1 MGFALVEVAH
11 GLAVFECTPDESVYN
26 PIGVVHGG
34 LVCTMADSAAG
45 CAVQS
50 TLEAGVA
57 YTSIDINVT
66 YLRPLTKDSGLIR
79 ATGRLTKPGRK
90 VAYATV
96 EVTDRTGK
104 LVAQAT
110 SSCLV
115 MDNRDTAP
123 TW

>member
-1 MGFALVEVAH
+1 MGFSLVHVEN
-11 GLAVFECTPDESVYN
+11 GLAVFEYSPDESAYN

-34 LVCTMADSAAG
+34 LVCALSDSAAG

-66 YLRPLTKDSGLIR
+66 YLRPVTKESGPIR
-79 ATGRLTKPGRK
+79 ATGRTTKPGRR

-96 EVTDRTGK
+96 EVTDGSGK
-104 LVAQAT
+104 LLAHAS

-115 MDNRDTAP
+115 MDNRPSTS
-123 TW
+123 TG

>member
-1 MGFALVEVAH
+1 L
-11 GLAVFECTPDESVYN
+11 
-26 PIGVVHGG
+26 
-34 LVCTMADSAAG
+34 ADSAAG

-90 VAYATV
+90 VAYAMV
-96 EVTDRTGK
+96 EVTDRSGK

-123 TW
+123 TR

>member
-1 MGFALVEVAH
+1 
-11 GLAVFECTPDESVYN
+11 
-26 PIGVVHGG
+26 
-34 LVCTMADSAAG
+34 
-45 CAVQS
+45 
-50 TLEAGVA
+50 
-57 YTSIDINVT
+57 VT

-123 TW
+123 TG